1 MLRSIELRA
10 LAASPTRNLTIVIDE
25 PIAAL
30 PSLTPVQGELAVV
43 HHGDF
48 LEVTGRAQTIV
59 TLACDRCLQHFN
71 HRLVTDFEEVIWLE
85 DASVEVPLEL
95 EVPPAHLDELLPRD
109 GRLDPVDLIY
119 QHLCLELPVRNLCSE
134 QCQGVKTAQPE
145 EQSLD
150 RRWAALARLREE
162 LG

>member
-10 LAASPTRNLTIVIDE
+10 LAASPTRSVSVVIDE

-30 PSLTPVQGELAVV
+30 PSLTPVQGELAVA
-43 HHGDF
+43 HRGDF
-48 LEVTGRAQTIV
+48 LEVAGHAQTIV
-59 TLACDRCLQHFN
+59 TLACDRCLQQFN
-71 HRLVTDFEEVIWLE
+71 HRLATNFEEVIWLE
-85 DASVEVPLEL
+85 DAPVEVPLEL

-109 GRLDPVDLIY
+109 GRLDPVYLIY

-134 QCQGVKTAQPE
+134 QCQGVQTTQPQE
-145 EQSLD
+145 PSLD
-150 RRWAALARLREE
+150 RRWSALARLREE